1 LVNAGVVLGGDL
13 EEELEGDLE
22 DQDNQS
28 EVLRVLQPEDSI
40 LLRSLTGRP
49 DIGHGVTQAVNLGDE
64 EEEEGLGGD
73 GDIEEPSLET
83 DDGHVKDILGEA
95 WNLQEENLDDEGDY
109 LDYDAYDEEL
119 EPSQGFVPEEG
130 SAGPVIEYQEFV
142 SLNPPGFIRIPY
154 NFTGLQMREL
164 TEPPQVWNAR
174 EAFMQQV
181 GMKLYMFVPAAVCGV
196 ILGIIIWV
204 CFMFCLRVYGRFKQH
219 LWGPKSNT
227 KEVEDLELK
236 SPIDKS
242 PSSWPSSASSTSYDK
257 KKVSDFNKSVVE
269 LVHQRRDYSLGEEQ
283 QGASVTTTG
292 PSSFQSSPKSISSG
306 IGVSEKEN
314 FSDNVDEED
323 EEDAVKYGNP
333 VNEGGPI

>member
-1 LVNAGVVLGGDL
+1 MKPGRKEESETPEADEKLVNAGVVLGGDL

-49 DIGHGVTQAVNLGDE
+49 DNGHGVTQAVNLGDE

-83 DDGHVKDILGEA
+83 DDGHLKDILGGA

-142 SLNPPGFIRIPY
+142 SLNP
-154 NFTGLQMREL
+154 
-164 TEPPQVWNAR
+164 V
-174 EAFMQQV
+174 
-181 GMKLYMFVPAAVCGV
+181 
-196 ILGIIIWV
+196 
-204 CFMFCLRVYGRFKQH
+204 
-219 LWGPKSNT
+219 
-227 KEVEDLELK
+227 
-236 SPIDKS
+236 
-242 PSSWPSSASSTSYDK
+242 
-257 KKVSDFNKSVVE
+257 KVF
-269 LVHQRRDYSLGEEQ
+269 
-283 QGASVTTTG
+283 
-292 PSSFQSSPKSISSG
+292 
-306 IGVSEKEN
+306 
-314 FSDNVDEED
+314 
-323 EEDAVKYGNP
+323 
-333 VNEGGPI
+333 

>member
-1 LVNAGVVLGGDL
+1 MKPGRIEESETPEADEKLVNAGGSLGGDL

-49 DIGHGVTQAVNLGDE
+49 DIGHSVTQAVNLGDE

-130 SAGPVIEYQEFV
+130 SAGPVMEYQEFV
-142 SLNPPGFIRIPY
+142 SLNPVKVFKEGLTPSICFLLIGRIP
-154 NFTGLQMREL
+154 NICM
-164 TEPPQVWNAR
+164 
-174 EAFMQQV
+174 
-181 GMKLYMFVPAAVCGV
+181 
-196 ILGIIIWV
+196 I
-204 CFMFCLRVYGRFKQH
+204 
-219 LWGPKSNT
+219 
-227 KEVEDLELK
+227 
-236 SPIDKS
+236 
-242 PSSWPSSASSTSYDK
+242 
-257 KKVSDFNKSVVE
+257 
-269 LVHQRRDYSLGEEQ
+269 
-283 QGASVTTTG
+283 
-292 PSSFQSSPKSISSG
+292 
-306 IGVSEKEN
+306 
-314 FSDNVDEED
+314 
-323 EEDAVKYGNP
+323 
-333 VNEGGPI
+333 